1 MKMKGCDVIMI
12 CDTCK
17 YLNKNHN
24 KYPCSECLKY
34 CKASKY
40 KPISKGDRKR
50 MTNDEKMIEEIKE
63 EMKRHQEA
71 LRDIMQKYDPDY
83 NKEIDRR

>member
-1 MKMKGCDVIMI
+1 MI

-17 YLNKNHN
+17 YLNNHHN

-34 CKASKY
+34 STGSKY
-40 KPISKGDRKR
+40 ESISKGDTKR

-71 LRDIMQKYDPDY
+71 LRGYYAKI
-83 NKEIDRR
+83 